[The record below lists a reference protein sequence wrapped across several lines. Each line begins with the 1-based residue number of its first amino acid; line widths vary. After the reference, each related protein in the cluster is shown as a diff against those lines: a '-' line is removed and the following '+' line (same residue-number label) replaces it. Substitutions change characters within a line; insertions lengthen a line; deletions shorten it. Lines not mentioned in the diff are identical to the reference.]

1 MFTEASGVLH
11 TATAQLGGGGVY
23 FKQVTVVVPAH
34 WDQSYCA
41 AKIGSPGRGLAYK
54 VNIPLF
60 HYEIILQSTVKYFY
74 TTFIYR
80 AAECRAIITIS
91 GPSSIFP

>member
-11 TATAQLGGGGVY
+11 TATAGLGGGGGGVY

-34 WDQSYCA
+34 WDQAYCA

-60 HYEIILQSTVKYFY
+60 HYEIFLQSTVTYFC
-74 TTFIYR
+74 TIFR
-80 AAECRAIITIS
+80 AAKCILVIYIIS
-91 GPSSIFP
+91 

>member
-11 TATAQLGGGGVY
+11 TATAGLGGGGVY

-34 WDQSYCA
+34 WDQAYCA

-54 VNIPLF
+54 VNILLYYF
-60 HYEIILQSTVKYFY
+60 IMKYF
-74 TTFIYR
+74 
-80 AAECRAIITIS
+80 CS
-91 GPSSIFP
+91 QL

>member
-11 TATAQLGGGGVY
+11 TATAGLGGGGGGVY

-34 WDQSYCA
+34 WDQAYCA

-54 VNIPLF
+54 VKY
-60 HYEIILQSTVKYFY
+60 HYFIMKYF
-74 TTFIYR
+74 F
-80 AAECRAIITIS
+80 S
-91 GPSSIFP
+91 QL

>member
-34 WDQSYCA
+34 WDQAYCA

-60 HYEIILQSTVKYFY
+60 HYEIFLQSTVKYFC

-80 AAECRAIITIS
+80 VAECILVIYIIS
-91 GPSSIFP
+91 